1 MTILPQIKR
10 EKNSQSLNCSQRNT
24 TSLYDDD
31 ENDNDHIATNKTRKK
46 ITKFKLFTKKYNII

>member
-24 TSLYDDD
+24 TSYDDD
-31 ENDNDHIATNKTRKK
+31 ENDNA
-46 ITKFKLFTKKYNII
+46 